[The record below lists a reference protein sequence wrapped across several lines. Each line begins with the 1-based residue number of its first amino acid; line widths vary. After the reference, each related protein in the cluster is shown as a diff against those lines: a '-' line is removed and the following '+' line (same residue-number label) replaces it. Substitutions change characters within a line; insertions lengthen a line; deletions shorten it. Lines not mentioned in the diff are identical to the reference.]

1 MKSADNEIAAG
12 VGRVRRETD
21 LPDLGVRII
30 TDFGR
35 IVAAE
40 ARLLETNL
48 LGAAQAL
55 VDRVYLTAILV
66 VVAAAGIVS
75 IIGSIMML
83 LHQWMPWWQVLGIV
97 GITSILLAAILRRI
111 LMPRDVS
118 VFQISTTRESRI
130 PLVPVEP
137 HLASSRNTYIVHAHR
152 HSSSIA
158 TAMSRIATRSFKGRT
173 GIVVAEYYIKFAS
186 ILICYTTH

>member
-1 MKSADNEIAAG
+1 MKSADNEIAEG
-12 VGRVRRETD
+12 VSRVRRETD
-21 LPDLGVRII
+21 LPDLGIRII

-48 LGAAQAL
+48 VGAAQAL
-55 VDRVYLTAILV
+55 VDRVYLTAMLV

-111 LMPRDVS
+111 LMPRDVP
-118 VFQISTTRESRI
+118 VFQISTTRD
-130 PLVPVEP
+130 
-137 HLASSRNTYIVHAHR
+137 N
-152 HSSSIA
+152 
-158 TAMSRIATRSFKGRT
+158 
-173 GIVVAEYYIKFAS
+173 
-186 ILICYTTH
+186 

>member
-1 MKSADNEIAAG
+1 MKSADNEIAEG
-12 VGRVRRETD
+12 VSRVRRETD
-21 LPDLGVRII
+21 LPDLGIRII

-48 LGAAQAL
+48 VGAAQAL

-83 LHQWMPWWQVLGIV
+83 LHQWMLWWQVLGIV
-97 GITSILLAAILRRI
+97 GITSILLAAILRRA
-111 LMPRDVS
+111 LMPRDVP
-118 VFQISTTRESRI
+118 VFQISTTRD
-130 PLVPVEP
+130 
-137 HLASSRNTYIVHAHR
+137 N
-152 HSSSIA
+152 
-158 TAMSRIATRSFKGRT
+158 
-173 GIVVAEYYIKFAS
+173 
-186 ILICYTTH
+186 

>member
-1 MKSADNEIAAG
+1 MKSADNEIAEG
-12 VGRVRRETD
+12 VSRVRRETD

-48 LGAAQAL
+48 VGAAQAL
-55 VDRVYLTAILV
+55 VDRVYLTAILA

-111 LMPRDVS
+111 LMPRDVP
-118 VFQISTTRESRI
+118 VFQISTTRD
-130 PLVPVEP
+130 
-137 HLASSRNTYIVHAHR
+137 N
-152 HSSSIA
+152 
-158 TAMSRIATRSFKGRT
+158 
-173 GIVVAEYYIKFAS
+173 
-186 ILICYTTH
+186 

>member
-1 MKSADNEIAAG
+1 MKSADNEIAEG
-12 VGRVRRETD
+12 VSRVRRETD
-21 LPDLGVRII
+21 LPDLGIRII

-48 LGAAQAL
+48 VGAAQAL
-55 VDRVYLTAILV
+55 VDRVYLTAILA

-111 LMPRDVS
+111 LMPRDVP
-118 VFQISTTRESRI
+118 VFQISTTRD
-130 PLVPVEP
+130 
-137 HLASSRNTYIVHAHR
+137 N
-152 HSSSIA
+152 
-158 TAMSRIATRSFKGRT
+158 
-173 GIVVAEYYIKFAS
+173 
-186 ILICYTTH
+186 

>member
-1 MKSADNEIAAG
+1 MKSADNEIAEG
-12 VGRVRRETD
+12 VSRVRRETD
-21 LPDLGVRII
+21 LPDLGIRII

-48 LGAAQAL
+48 VGAAQAL

-75 IIGSIMML
+75 IIGSIIML

-97 GITSILLAAILRRI
+97 GITSILLAAIFRRA
-111 LMPRDVS
+111 LMPRDVP
-118 VFQISTTRESRI
+118 VFQISTTRD
-130 PLVPVEP
+130 
-137 HLASSRNTYIVHAHR
+137 N
-152 HSSSIA
+152 
-158 TAMSRIATRSFKGRT
+158 
-173 GIVVAEYYIKFAS
+173 
-186 ILICYTTH
+186 

>member
-1 MKSADNEIAAG
+1 MKSADNEIAEG
-12 VGRVRRETD
+12 VSRVRRETD
-21 LPDLGVRII
+21 LPDLGIRII

-48 LGAAQAL
+48 VGAAQAL

-75 IIGSIMML
+75 IIGSIIML

-111 LMPRDVS
+111 LMPRDVP
-118 VFQISTTRESRI
+118 VFQISTTRD
-130 PLVPVEP
+130 
-137 HLASSRNTYIVHAHR
+137 N
-152 HSSSIA
+152 
-158 TAMSRIATRSFKGRT
+158 
-173 GIVVAEYYIKFAS
+173 
-186 ILICYTTH
+186 